1 MSKSKLDYYLEKRA
15 QIRAEHEATYAER
28 REKAFASNRFLWFLA
43 CPTCGLNR
51 PLKRH
56 KREDTSFQVTADFPI
71 LQKRYGGGPG
81 VGWFLAPD
89 ESLTL
94 QQLKASEDSDHEVI
108 FSNIRESIRQLAGLV
123 DVEAAAPPVDRELR
137 HRVQALIARCLT
149 GDLRAKA
156 FKGRRFALEFL
167 QPLLEE

>member
-15 QIRAEHEATYAER
+15 QIRAEHAATYAER
-28 REKAFASNRFLWFLA
+28 REKAFATGRWLWFLA
-43 CPTCGLNR
+43 CPTCGHNK

-56 KREDTSFQVTADFPI
+56 EREDTRFEVTLDFPI
-71 LQKRYGGGPG
+71 LQRRYGGGPG

-94 QQLKASEDSDHEVI
+94 QQLKNSEDPEHEAI
-108 FSNIRESIRQLAGLV
+108 FANIQESIRHLAGLV

-137 HRVQALIARCLT
+137 QRMQTLIDRCLT
-149 GDLRAKA
+149 GDLRTKA
-156 FKGRRFALEFL
+156 FKGRRFAQDYLL
-167 QPLLEE
+167 PLLE